1 MELVSLDCPS
11 CEEHE
16 KRKEKKKKEG
26 NPGRHS
32 GFGVRYYAAGAV
44 TISCGSSSRYDR
56 SWTGGRL
63 LSEIHRALECW
74 LAAYMVFRKYIRKD
88 VLFHRSRVWMKES
101 VIFSRCRMFAAV
113 TRMEWVDHN

>member
-16 KRKEKKKKEG
+16 KKERKKKKG
-26 NPGRHS
+26 TLG
-32 GFGVRYYAAGAV
+32 GTVDLVCVIYAAGAV

-63 LSEIHRALECW
+63 LSEIRRALECW